1 MILIWLH
8 IPIYE
13 EDDEEEEKE
22 VEEGGRNI
30 MKRTGRRKVQAM
42 KISTMTQ
49 NRQLDTF
56 TQKNIPLD
64 FVTL

>member
-1 MILIWLH
+1 MT
-8 IPIYE
+8 
-13 EDDEEEEKE
+13 KKKKKKRRR
-22 VEEGGRNI
+22 GRI
-30 MKRTGRRKVQAM
+30 ITKRKGRRKVQAM